1 MVGLD
6 KPLARIRV
14 SSLTCGSVKQAFCP
28 NVRLKAWHG
37 GARQTFGPN
46 LGFKFDM
53 RERKTSV
60 LPQCKVV
67 GLDKRLARIWVSSLT
82 SGSAKQ
88 AFGPNV
94 RLKAW
99 HGGAIDKPLAR
110 IWVSSLTRGS
120 AKQAF
125 CPNVRLNVWHGG
137 AARQTFGPNL
147 GFKFDMRER
156 KTSVLPQCKVEGL
169 AWWWG

>member
-6 KPLARIRV
+6 KPLARIWV
-14 SSLTCGSVKQAFCP
+14 SSLTCGSAKQASCA

-60 LPQCKVV
+60 LPQCI
-67 GLDKRLARIWVSSLT
+67 RLT
-82 SGSAKQ
+82 
-88 AFGPNV
+88 
-94 RLKAW
+94 AW
-99 HGGAIDKPLAR
+99 HGG
-110 IWVSSLTRGS
+110 
-120 AKQAF
+120 
-125 CPNVRLNVWHGG
+125 
-137 AARQTFGPNL
+137 ARQTFGPNL

-156 KTSVLPQCKVEGL
+156 KTSVLPQCIRLKAWHGGARQTFGPKLGFKFDMRERKTSVLPQCKVEGL
-169 AWWWG
+169 AWWD

>member
-6 KPLARIRV
+6 KPLARIWV
-14 SSLTCGSVKQAFCP
+14 SSLTCGSAQQAFCPNVKLKAWHGGARQNFGRNWVSSLTCGSAKQAFCP

-37 GARQTFGPN
+37 GYRQTFGPN
-46 LGFKFDM
+46 LGFKIDM

-60 LPQCKVV
+60 L
-67 GLDKRLARIWVSSLT
+67 L
-82 SGSAKQ
+82 
-88 AFGPNV
+88 NV

-110 IWVSSLTRGS
+110 VWVSSLTCGS

-125 CPNVRLNVWHGG
+125 CPNVSL
-137 AARQTFGPNL
+137 
-147 GFKFDMRER
+147 
-156 KTSVLPQCKVEGL
+156 
-169 AWWWG
+169 

>member
-6 KPLARIRV
+6 KPLARIWV
-14 SSLTCGSVKQAFCP
+14 SSLTCGSAKQAFGP

-60 LPQCKVV
+60 LPQCKTN
-67 GLDKRLARIWVSSLT
+67 LWPE
-82 SGSAKQ
+82 SGVK
-88 AFGPNV
+88 V
-94 RLKAW
+94 
-99 HGGAIDKPLAR
+99 
-110 IWVSSLTRGS
+110 
-120 AKQAF
+120 
-125 CPNVRLNVWHGG
+125 
-137 AARQTFGPNL
+137 
-147 GFKFDMRER
+147 FDMREC

-169 AWWWG
+169 AWWGNLWPEFGFQV

>member
-6 KPLARIRV
+6 KPLARIGV
-14 SSLTCGSVKQAFCP
+14 SSLTCGSGKQAFCP

-60 LPQCKVV
+60 LPQCKVEGLAWW
-67 GLDKRLARIWVSSLT
+67 GLDKPLARIGVSSLT
-82 SGSAKQ
+82 CGSGKE
-88 AFGPNV
+88 AFCLNV

-99 HGGAIDKPLAR
+99 HGG
-110 IWVSSLTRGS
+110 
-120 AKQAF
+120 
-125 CPNVRLNVWHGG
+125 
-137 AARQTFGPNL
+137 ARQTFGPNL

-169 AWWWG
+169 AWWG

>member
-6 KPLARIRV
+6 KPLARIWA
-14 SSLTCGSVKQAFCP
+14 SSLRCGSAKQAFCP
-28 NVRLKAWHG
+28 NVRLKAWHGGARLLDKPLARIWVSSLTCRSAKQAFCPNVKLKVWHG

-60 LPQCKVV
+60 LPQCKVA
-67 GLDKRLARIWVSSLT
+67 GLAWHGGARQT
-82 SGSAKQ
+82 
-88 AFGPNV
+88 FDV

-99 HGGAIDKPLAR
+99 HGG
-110 IWVSSLTRGS
+110 
-120 AKQAF
+120 
-125 CPNVRLNVWHGG
+125 
-137 AARQTFGPNL
+137 ARQTFGPNL

-156 KTSVLPQCKVEGL
+156 KTSVVPQCKVEGL
-169 AWWWG
+169 AWWG

>member
-6 KPLARIRV
+6 KPLARIWV
-14 SSLTCGSVKQAFCP
+14 SSLTCGSAKQAFCP

-60 LPQCKVV
+60 LPH
-67 GLDKRLARIWVSSLT
+67 
-82 SGSAKQ
+82 
-88 AFGPNV
+88 NV

-99 HGGAIDKPLAR
+99 HGG
-110 IWVSSLTRGS
+110 
-120 AKQAF
+120 
-125 CPNVRLNVWHGG
+125 
-137 AARQTFGPNL
+137 ARQTFGPNL

-169 AWWWG
+169 AWWG

>member
-6 KPLARIRV
+6 KPLARIWV
-14 SSLTCGSVKQAFCP
+14 SSLTSGSAKLASCP

-60 LPQCKVV
+60 LPQCKV
-67 GLDKRLARIWVSSLT
+67 
-82 SGSAKQ
+82 
-88 AFGPNV
+88 

-99 HGGAIDKPLAR
+99 HGG
-110 IWVSSLTRGS
+110 
-120 AKQAF
+120 
-125 CPNVRLNVWHGG
+125 
-137 AARQTFGPNL
+137 ARQTFGPNL

-156 KTSVLPQCKVEGL
+156 KTSVLPQCIRLMVWHGGARQTFGPNLGFNFDKRERTASVLPQCKVEGL
-169 AWWWG
+169 AWWGWTSLSPEFGFQV

>member
-6 KPLARIRV
+6 KPLARIWV
-14 SSLTCGSVKQAFCP
+14 SSLTCGSAKQAFCP

-60 LPQCKVV
+60 LP
-67 GLDKRLARIWVSSLT
+67 
-82 SGSAKQ
+82 
-88 AFGPNV
+88 
-94 RLKAW
+94 
-99 HGGAIDKPLAR
+99 
-110 IWVSSLTRGS
+110 RG
-120 AKQAF
+120 
-125 CPNVRLNVWHGG
+125 
-137 AARQTFGPNL
+137 ARQTFGPKL
-147 GFKFDMRER
+147 GLKFDMRER

-169 AWWWG
+169 A